1 MEAVKVFKFGRNTIR
16 QPHGKA
22 VDVRKRGGKRKKEK
36 TPTRNGGVEE
46 SGKL

>member
-22 VDVRKRGGKRKKEK
+22 VDVRKRGGEEKEREDPD
-36 TPTRNGGVEE
+36 TERRG
-46 SGKL
+46 